1 MLEKIKKLKIT
12 KSQLKDIGIRT
23 LKTAISAALASLIG
37 TVSVIVITDLNELQV
52 LLYNALLTAAIAAG
66 TAVMNVAINLWNNI
80 KDDGEL
86 SEEEINESFGGVN
99 NG

>member
-23 LKTAISAALASLIG
+23 LKTAISAAVASLIG
-37 TVSVIVITDLNELQV
+37 TITAIVITDLNELQV

-86 SEEEINESFGGVN
+86 SEEEIDESFGGVN